1 MKKLENDINQILQYT
16 QCIDLWLADKG
27 KYELLKEYDNY
38 VKNMIRENNLDNIKT
53 LSDWVSDTNSE
64 LFSEYDQ
71 YIERIIRD

>member
-1 MKKLENDINQILQYT
+1 MKKSENDLNQILQYT

-27 KYELLKEYDNY
+27 EYKILKDYDNY
-38 VKNMIRENNLDNIKT
+38 VKNMISENDLDNIKT

-71 YIERIIRD
+71 YIEKIIRD